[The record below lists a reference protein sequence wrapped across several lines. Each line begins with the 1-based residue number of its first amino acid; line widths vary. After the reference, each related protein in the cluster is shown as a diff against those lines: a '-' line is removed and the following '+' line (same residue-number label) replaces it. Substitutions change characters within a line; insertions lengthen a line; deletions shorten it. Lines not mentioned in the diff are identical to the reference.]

1 MPEETSTAS
10 GSGSAE
16 EKPCSSTAAAETSG
30 DVMEEAKKLIGTG
43 KRHLVMGDVVSA
55 VNVFQEACSML
66 AAKYGDTADEC
77 GEAFF
82 LCGKSL
88 LELARMENGV
98 LGNALEGVP
107 EESEEEEQPKNP
119 NLESADNI
127 DEKTREELRKQVY
140 DAMAE
145 KEKMKVEPKEEVKN
159 ENAESEEPEAGETSA
174 SAEVGEEESSV
185 QAAEEVRDASA
196 QTVNEEEEEDE
207 GIEESSAEAEQTDT
221 SEDDDDDDDDED
233 EENNAQDNEEE
244 DVGNLQLAWEMLEV
258 AKVIF
263 KRKES
268 KDDQLMAA
276 QAYLKLGE
284 VSAETGNYPQA
295 LEDFQECLTLQLKLL
310 PPHCRLLAE
319 THYHVATTLVSMDQY
334 NQAIQ
339 HYNSSVKVIE
349 TRLAMLQE
357 VIDAAAGDDAAVEE
371 RNELEELKQLL
382 PEIREKVEDA
392 KESQRT
398 ASAASQAI
406 QQTLGTPSTSSTFPC
421 ENGGPSSSTAFASTS
436 QIPVKTSE
444 SASSSKAVSDISH
457 LVRKKRKPEEE
468 SPVKDTDAK
477 QLKQEATVNGS
488 GDSSASNSSETQ
500 EGKSKESVTVESS
513 S

>member
-1 MPEETSTAS
+1 M
-10 GSGSAE
+10 
-16 EKPCSSTAAAETSG
+16 KPLYVHVFPPRSSG

-127 DEKTREELRKQVY
+127 DE
-140 DAMAE
+140 
-145 KEKMKVEPKEEVKN
+145 
-159 ENAESEEPEAGETSA
+159 
-174 SAEVGEEESSV
+174 
-185 QAAEEVRDASA
+185 
-196 QTVNEEEEEDE
+196 DE
-207 GIEESSAEAEQTDT
+207 GIEESSAEAEQTDET
-221 SEDDDDDDDDED
+221 SEGSSCLETYSCILKRF
-233 EENNAQDNEEE
+233 QEEE

-263 KRKES
+263 KRQES

-349 TRLAMLQE
+349 TRLGMNT
-357 VIDAAAGDDAAVEE
+357 EE
-371 RNELEELKQLL
+371 KNELEELKQLL

-406 QQTLGTPSTSSTFPC
+406 QQTLVSKLINPIGCFPSI
-421 ENGGPSSSTAFASTS
+421 A
-436 QIPVKTSE
+436 
-444 SASSSKAVSDISH
+444 AVFRSFRSPF
-457 LVRKKRKPEEE
+457 VSVQRKPEEE

-488 GDSSASNSSETQ
+488 GDSSASNGSETQ
-500 EGKSKESVTVESS
+500 EGKSKEASDRPVLPRLLNSGKQNTGCTTKDLSFFVSLREPVTFTLKQTLLQICFSFI
-513 S
+513 